1 MKLLDRL
8 NRELITILVLAGFL
22 FTCVFIV
29 LAFFDRILESKAN
42 RTKKV
47 NDRQNGYNIYKVLDG
62 SGRQAMIQIQM
73 MVQYLNLALCTVI

>member
-8 NRELITILVLAGFL
+8 NRELITVLVLAGFL

-29 LAFFDRILESKAN
+29 LAFLIELESKAN

-62 SGRQAMIQIQM
+62 SGRNK
-73 MVQYLNLALCTVI
+73 L